1 MFDAADKKIAEFA
14 KQCGVKIIEPR
25 NHMDRWKNAMAVYAA
40 LGKGAAAD
48 KFLQEM
54 GDIGKKLGYNFGLS
68 SKGEALN
75 ANVFKG
81 VDARSDKVAHYQ
93 DYQKTV
99 AEFETL
105 KKGSTEQP
113 APGSEQQAIA
123 AAPGGNDPSA
133 AASPNGSG
141 APSSPGAG
149 NGQGMK
155 PEEAKQLIS
164 KLLFDKA
171 AALDSK
177 GDANAIS
184 SAEVSQAIGKETDPQ
199 VKALLGTVQQQ
210 FQREAAKPGGKDSVT
225 VAAATDFVLQQMK
238 SQAGSPARENQGTAA
253 TG

>member
-1 MFDAADKKIAEFA
+1 L
-14 KQCGVKIIEPR
+14 R
-25 NHMDRWKNAMAVYAA
+25 
-40 LGKGAAAD
+40 
-48 KFLQEM
+48 
-54 GDIGKKLGYNFGLS
+54 S
-68 SKGEALN
+68 SKPSRRA
-75 ANVFKG
+75 
-81 VDARSDKVAHYQ
+81 
-93 DYQKTV
+93 
-99 AEFETL
+99 
-105 KKGSTEQP
+105 TEQP

-133 AASPNGSG
+133 AASPDGSG

-164 KLLFDKA
+164 KLLVDKA
-171 AALDSK
+171 AALDPQ

-184 SAEVSQAIGKETDPQ
+184 SAEVSQALRKETDPQ

-210 FQREAAKPGGKDSVT
+210 FQREAAKPGGKDSIT
-225 VAAATDFVLQQMK
+225 VAAAADFVLQQMK